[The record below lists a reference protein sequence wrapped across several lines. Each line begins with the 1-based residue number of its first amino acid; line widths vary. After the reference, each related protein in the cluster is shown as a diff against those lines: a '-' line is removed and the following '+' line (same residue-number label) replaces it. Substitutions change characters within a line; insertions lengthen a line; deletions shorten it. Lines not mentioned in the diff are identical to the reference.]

1 MDKSKTCATHENV
14 HTALRHTFTITSCEL
29 NARLSDSSLTKAI
42 FGVETGASIAVLTP
56 RA

>member
-14 HTALRHTFTITSCEL
+14 QTVLRHTFTIKSCEL